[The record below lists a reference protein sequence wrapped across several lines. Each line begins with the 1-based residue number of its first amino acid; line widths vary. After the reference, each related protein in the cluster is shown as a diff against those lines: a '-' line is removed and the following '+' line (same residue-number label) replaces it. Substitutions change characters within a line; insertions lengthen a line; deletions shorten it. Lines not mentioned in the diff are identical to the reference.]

1 MSDHELS
8 KYFEFDVSDLSANRV
23 GKLSAKQKSKLENA
37 EEGANKIFI
46 GAGIVFILI
55 GVGMSFAF
63 TRETILKLFSGG
75 NLTLDDLLAMVLGG
89 GLPLLTWGFFGFGSF
104 KLARSKFDNS
114 VQTIKGKVNFVKVEK
129 QEPYSST
136 SGTTSYRT
144 VQQYELR
151 VGKVNFEDVDEEL
164 LNIIEEGDTYTF
176 YYTKDTKDILSCE
189 FVAKGK

>member
-129 QEPYSST
+129 QESYSST